1 MSDFSESARKIHEST
16 ENMLQA
22 VRAEA
27 SRLLEQMDDADAK
40 FEEQDNTIAS
50 LRETARMQAEEIERI
65 SADYQDKIDRRD
77 AEIAALR
84 SRLGTKDKD
93 FSVLSRAVGA
103 MMTSARH
110 VAAVGG
116 HAFNVINRDAM
127 GDRIVTQL
135 RGHPQRPARNEPIEP
150 IIDDRIDGDPYA
162 PRQRQATR

>member
-1 MSDFSESARKIHEST
+1 
-16 ENMLQA
+16 
-22 VRAEA
+22 
-27 SRLLEQMDDADAK
+27 
-40 FEEQDNTIAS
+40 
-50 LRETARMQAEEIERI
+50 MQAEEIERI

-135 RGHPQRPARNEPIEP
+135 RGHPQRPQPREGQVDAERVG
-150 IIDDRIDGDPYA
+150 GDPYA
-162 PRQRQATR
+162 PRQAAQRQR

>member
-77 AEIAALR
+77 AELMLGLTGSACGERGICVAALWEIGCVIR
-84 SRLGTKDKD
+84 GQHMR
-93 FSVLSRAVGA
+93 
-103 MMTSARH
+103 
-110 VAAVGG
+110 VAK
-116 HAFNVINRDAM
+116 
-127 GDRIVTQL
+127 
-135 RGHPQRPARNEPIEP
+135 RGFEADYGPDQ
-150 IIDDRIDGDPYA
+150 DDITYFA
-162 PRQRQATR
+162 